1 MKHTYRVRELCIGM
15 EMKIVWNEIF
25 VLLAE
30 IQLNCYYHLVISESY
45 LLAASL
51 LKYRMYASGMR
62 LKYFL
67 KILEISCLFKNLTS
81 RSS

>member
-1 MKHTYRVRELCIGM
+1 
-15 EMKIVWNEIF
+15 MKIVWNEIF
-25 VLLAE
+25 MLQAE

-67 KILEISCLFKNLTS
+67 KILEISWLFKNLTS

>member
-1 MKHTYRVRELCIGM
+1 MLQ
-15 EMKIVWNEIF
+15 
-25 VLLAE
+25 AE

-67 KILEISCLFKNLTS
+67 KILEIS
-81 RSS
+81 

>member
-1 MKHTYRVRELCIGM
+1 
-15 EMKIVWNEIF
+15 MKIVWNEIF
-25 VLLAE
+25 MLQVE
-30 IQLNCYYHLVISESY
+30 IQLKCYYHLIISESH

-51 LKYRMYASGMR
+51 LKYHMYVSGMR

-67 KILEISCLFKNLTS
+67 KILEISWLFKNLIS